1 MQKLNF
7 PNFAFRFKITENKTF
22 IFDRIR
28 KKFLL
33 LTPEEWV
40 RQHWV
45 YFLLDIQ
52 QIPIS
57 MLSLE
62 KTFDLGQRKKRF
74 DLVVYQRNGKLWML
88 IECKQSFVEISQNV
102 FDQIQQYQTTLKAN
116 HLVVSNGINHHIF
129 NKTEENKRIDFLTF
143 FPKYQL

>member
-7 PNFAFRFKITENKTF
+7 PTFAFRFKITENKTF

-62 KTFDLGQRKKRF
+62 KTFVVGQRKKRF
-74 DLVVYQRNGKLWML
+74 DLVVYQKNGSLWML
-88 IECKQSFVEISQNV
+88 IECKQALVGITQLV
-102 FDQIQQYQTTLKAN
+102 FDQIQQYQTTLNAN
-116 HLVVSNGINHHIF
+116 YMVVSNGINHHIF
-129 NKTEENKRIDFLTF
+129 ENKLNENKIEFSSN

>member
-7 PNFAFRFKITENKTF
+7 PTFAFRFKITENKTF

-57 MLSLE
+57 MLAAE
-62 KTFDLGQRKKRF
+62 KSFLVGQRQKRF
-74 DLVVYQRNGKLWML
+74 DLIVYQKSGIIWML
-88 IECKQSFVEISQNV
+88 IECKQSNIEVTQNV

-116 HLVVSNGINHHIF
+116 FMVVSNGINHHIF
-129 NKTEENKRIDFLTF
+129 ENSKEENTIRFSPS

>member
-7 PNFAFRFKITENKTF
+7 PTFAFRFKITENKTF